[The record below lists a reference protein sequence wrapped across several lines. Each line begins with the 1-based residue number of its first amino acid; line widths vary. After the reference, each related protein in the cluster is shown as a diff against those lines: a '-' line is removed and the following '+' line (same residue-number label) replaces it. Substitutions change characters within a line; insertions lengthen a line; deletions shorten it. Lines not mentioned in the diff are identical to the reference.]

1 MEEDSGR
8 EEEERLLDLSATYS
22 FTHEKIR
29 QVAYTEMGHARRRLL
44 HRRAFE
50 VLEEGGAPAARLAH
64 HALCGRSRG
73 AGLPVFVW
81 RRATVPWRC
90 FP

>member
-1 MEEDSGR
+1 MR
-8 EEEERLLDLSATYS
+8 EEPLLHPSATYS

-50 VLEEGGAPAARLAH
+50 VLEEGGAPAAQLAR
-64 HALCGRSRG
+64 HALREVLQSRPSG
-73 AGLPVFVW
+73 MVW
-81 RRATVPWRC
+81 RRAMPPWRC
-90 FP
+90 SP